1 MEFMVIRCRF
11 VPTLSTMISMTAAP
25 VSKLAQLRRRRSGH
39 GVALDINSDY
49 VGRRPSGDPRLDLAT
64 IDRA

>member
-1 MEFMVIRCRF
+1 MEVMVNRHWF
-11 VPTLSTMISMTAAP
+11 VPTLSTMISINAAP
-25 VSKLAQLRRRRSGH
+25 ISKLAQLRRRRSSH
-39 GVALDINSDY
+39 GLALDINSDY